1 MCLEG
6 KLMVRSLH
14 PDANAILARLKR
26 EGMVALYHFTSVEN
40 LPGICQMQALCSK
53 GTLKSES
60 GTLPVVTGGNPL
72 SHSLDRYRGNWD
84 KVSLN
89 LTPYTPMVYHKK
101 KEQHLCFIVIS
112 LEVAAW
118 TGVVFTDTN
127 ATSNDHLRDEGS
139 TGLDLIK
146 FEIIRS
152 TAHPDKQAWKRHVQA
167 ELLVPDRIPLDYM
180 SRVYFVSNASK
191 KYAEQ
196 ICGELPH
203 PKFEVNER
211 FFSDSP
217 RSPYGTTSFPY
228 VLELI

>member
-89 LTPYTPMVYHKK
+89 LTP
-101 KEQHLCFIVIS
+101 
-112 LEVAAW
+112 
-118 TGVVFTDTN
+118 
-127 ATSNDHLRDEGS
+127 
-139 TGLDLIK
+139 
-146 FEIIRS
+146 S

-203 PKFEVNER
+203 PKFE
-211 FFSDSP
+211 
-217 RSPYGTTSFPY
+217 
-228 VLELI
+228 